1 MDTNPPHTNA
11 IVELSGIGHS
21 FGATEALK
29 NLDMS
34 VPEGRI
40 TVLLGPN
47 GAGKTTTAR
56 VVTGALTADS
66 GRVRTFGRDP
76 VTEGHLVRPHCG
88 VVSAKPALYD
98 RLSGRDNLDYS
109 AELYGVKTDKER
121 RIRDAAGR
129 FGIDAALDDL
139 VGGYS
144 TGMKTRLAL
153 ARSILHDPRLLLFD
167 EPTSGLDPESS
178 SAVLSYIRDMTTE
191 GRTVVMCTH
200 LLSEAEGLADHI
212 VIMEGGTD
220 LISGS
225 PEVLT
230 KRFWPHP
237 VVTLNSS
244 DQRLLERMRGWN
256 GVVGMRND
264 PSGARIEL
272 DDIDR
277 VPDLVAALVADGIP
291 ITRVEPHTPTLEDLY
306 FLIRRK
312 LGERARA
319 DGLEVADP
327 LDPVSNTTLAPSHG
341 MGPGSRSADH
351 MPVIEVPDGL
361 PPMTERPHETDLH
374 ETDLHETDLRETR

>member
-244 DQRLLERMRGWN
+244 DQRLLERMRGWI

-374 ETDLHETDLRETR
+374 ETDLRETR